1 MNPRAL
7 VLAGLGVIGLT
18 LAWPRRALAA
28 GPASRQE
35 AIDAIEAAYPKT
47 RGGLAAKIYEVAE
60 NLGAHPY
67 DLANQIAFE
76 SAFTFSPSIENI
88 SCRQRHGPE
97 SGKCAV
103 GLIQFL
109 PSTAAELLGTSDKV
123 AAYRQMAAMS
133 AIDQMDY
140 VERYFAKGWLMRRA
154 GGAYDTPH
162 KLALATFYPAYMDK
176 DIDTIFPDSVQA
188 ANRNIDT
195 PRDYMDAKLR
205 LAKLSPSFELAHRG
219 GVFA

>member
-1 MNPRAL
+1 MNPRAM
-7 VLAGLGVIGLT
+7 VLIGLGVAGLV
-18 LAWPRRALAA
+18 LAWPRRVLAA
-28 GPASRQE
+28 GPGTRQD
-35 AIDAIEAAYPKT
+35 AIDAIEAVYPET
-47 RGGLAAKIYEVAE
+47 RGGLAAKIYDVAAR
-60 NLGAHPY
+60 LGAHPF

-76 SAFTFSPSIENI
+76 SGFTFSPSIENI
-88 SCRQRHGPE
+88 SCRQRNGRE

-109 PSTAAELLGTSDKV
+109 PSTAAELFGISDNE
-123 AAYRQMAAMS
+123 AAYRRMAAMS
-133 AIDQMDY
+133 AIEQMDY
-140 VERYFAKGWLMRRA
+140 VERYYAKGWLIRKA

-176 DIDTIFPDSVQA
+176 DIDTTFPSAVRA
-188 ANRNIDT
+188 ANKNIDN

-219 GVFA
+219 EVFV